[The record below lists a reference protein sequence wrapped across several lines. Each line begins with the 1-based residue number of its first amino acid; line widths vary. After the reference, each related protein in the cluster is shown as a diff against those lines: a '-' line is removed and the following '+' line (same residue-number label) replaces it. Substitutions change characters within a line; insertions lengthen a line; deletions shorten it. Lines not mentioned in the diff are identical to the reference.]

1 MIKVTM
7 TLYTSKKHNTIR
19 TEEFE
24 FVSVVD
30 VDDKYI
36 RIVNCEGIL
45 YKVETSEVV
54 GYTAEVI

>member
-7 TLYTSKKHNTIR
+7 TLYTSKNHNTTR

-24 FVSVVD
+24 FVSVID

-36 RIVNCEGIL
+36 RIINHEGIL
-45 YKVETSEVV
+45 YKVESSEVV
-54 GYTAEVI
+54 GYTTEVM